1 MLLAVI
7 RILIADDHEV
17 LRKGARAILESHGS
31 AEVCG
36 EAADGS
42 QALMKAIELR
52 PDLVILDLSM
62 PIMGGFQAAVEIRK
76 QLPEMPVLFYTTH
89 EGAQLIKEARRIG
102 VQGLVY
108 KSRAQSELLEAV
120 EVVVR
125 RGGVYSGLG
134 RRHRASRLRE
144 GPSQMPGSPGAV
156 GTSACQDLTQ

>member
-125 RGGVYSGLG
+125 RGGVYFPDSGG
-134 RRHRASRLRE
+134 VTALR
-144 GPSQMPGSPGAV
+144 G
-156 GTSACQDLTQ
+156 